1 MLVGGTLGGKSVC
14 WKTLAKAKC
23 ILKSMGQEGAL
34 LRRYVGLVQWEMG
47 YFFGWADAPFHS
59 FPLPSGWV
67 VMCPTWKNH
76 VEATLSARDMRWAH
90 RWGWISRLPGLWPI
104 AVRCQGMEKVVFDII
119 NPKSI
124 TMILGTMKTSPL
136 RNGISDST
144 AWTWIFDD
152 FCACPPGMQDL
163 PFSSFFIQGFLF
175 RNELYG
181 AYDAA
186 TMMEWTDGVL
196 SSIMRRMCQESW
208 QLTQPG
214 AIWDLQH
221 VTTVVNENEI

>member
-34 LRRYVGLVQWEMG
+34 LRRYVGLVQWEIGCCGM
-47 YFFGWADAPFHS
+47 S
-59 FPLPSGWV
+59 RCSKKPLPSGWV

-76 VEATLSARDMRWAH
+76 VLNCFCLEAKWKQRSQLGICNAH

-124 TMILGTMKTSPL
+124 TMILGMMDTSPL
-136 RNGISDST
+136 RNGKGYSLVI
-144 AWTWIFDD
+144 
-152 FCACPPGMQDL
+152 
-163 PFSSFFIQGFLF
+163 
-175 RNELYG
+175 
-181 AYDAA
+181 
-186 TMMEWTDGVL
+186 
-196 SSIMRRMCQESW
+196 
-208 QLTQPG
+208 
-214 AIWDLQH
+214 
-221 VTTVVNENEI
+221 